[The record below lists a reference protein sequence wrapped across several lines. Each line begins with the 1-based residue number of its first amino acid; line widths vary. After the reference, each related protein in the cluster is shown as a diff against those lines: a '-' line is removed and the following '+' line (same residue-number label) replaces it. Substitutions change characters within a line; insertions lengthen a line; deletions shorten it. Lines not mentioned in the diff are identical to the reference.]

1 MSLWEKIKAFFNT
14 TKGPTIVE
22 QFKEIIEEEKTIAKN
37 VEAVVEASIN
47 KVEEIIKTEVKAV
60 ETSIHKAEEA
70 VKVEVKAVNDQIT
83 DAVTQAKAIVKKPRK
98 KK

>member
-22 QFKEIIEEEKTIAKN
+22 QFKEIIEEEKAVLKN
-37 VEAVVEASIN
+37 LE
-47 KVEEIIKTEVKAV
+47 TAV
-60 ETSIHKAEEA
+60 ETSVNKAEEA

>member
-22 QFKEIIEEEKTIAKN
+22 QFKEIIEEEKAVLKN
-37 VEAVVEASIN
+37 LE
-47 KVEEIIKTEVKAV
+47 TAV

>member
-22 QFKEIIEEEKTIAKN
+22 QFKEIIEEEKAVLKN
-37 VEAVVEASIN
+37 LE
-47 KVEEIIKTEVKAV
+47 TAV
-60 ETSIHKAEEA
+60 ETSINKAEEA

-98 KK
+98 KKK